1 MGKERVLI
9 GLSGGVDSSVAAAL
23 LVEQGYEVIAVTL
36 KLYDHA
42 ELDFDPP
49 DGGCCSIDMID
60 DARSV
65 CSRLNIPHYVLDLRD
80 SFRKNVIGDFLES
93 YSRGRTPN
101 PCINCN
107 THIKWGEMLKT
118 ADKLGCQFIATG
130 HYARIDRSCQAP
142 RLLKGL
148 DRSRDQSYALW
159 GIPRDSLKR
168 TLLPLGE
175 LAKRETRE
183 IAEIND
189 FRNADRPDSQEI
201 CFVPTSD
208 YANIIR
214 QRLGN
219 NDPSL
224 KPGPIYDSDGRTIGE
239 HKGYANYTIGQ
250 RRGLG
255 ISFPEPLYVTGI
267 NPGDRSITVGI
278 KERLFG
284 RWFTIAGVNLLVSG
298 EEIPGKIDVKIRYR
312 HDARAATLKLTG
324 DKGEIIFVEPQR
336 AITPGQ
342 SAVFYD
348 DDLVI
353 GGGIIDEV
361 LS

>member
-1 MGKERVLI
+1 MGKGKVLI

-42 ELDFDPP
+42 GLDFDPP
-49 DGGCCSIDMID
+49 DGGCCSIDLID

-65 CSRLNIPHYVLDLRD
+65 CSRLNISHYVLDLRD
-80 SFRKNVIGDFLES
+80 SFRENVIEDFLRS

-118 ADKLGCQFIATG
+118 ADKLGCRFIATG
-130 HYARIDRSCQAP
+130 HYARIDRSRHAP
-142 RLLKGL
+142 RLLKAL

-159 GIPRDSLKR
+159 GIPGDSLKR
-168 TLLPLGE
+168 TLFPLGE
-175 LAKRETRE
+175 LSKKETRE
-183 IAEIND
+183 VAENNN
-189 FRNADRPDSQEI
+189 FSNADRPDSQEI
-201 CFVPTSD
+201 CFVPTGN

-255 ISFPEPLYVTGI
+255 ISFPEPLYVTRI
-267 NPGDRSITVGI
+267 DPDDRSITVGI

-284 RWFTIAGVNLLVSG
+284 RRFTIAGVNLLVSG

-312 HDARAATLKLTG
+312 HDARAATLELTG
-324 DKGEIIFVEPQR
+324 DKGGITFDEPQR

-361 LS
+361 LA